1 MDAKVQETNASQT
14 AYRSIR
20 ANILAQIYPPGS
32 QLREVHISKEL
43 GLTRTPVREA
53 IIRLE
58 GEGLV
63 CSYPHRGAFVAQ
75 LTLKE
80 VEDLFDVREALE
92 IKAAELAIR
101 KANREQ
107 FDAIR
112 SALAQHGALIT
123 GSEEDSYH
131 IPVFDFHEGLIK
143 LSHNRELIKIWKNI
157 RSKIKLARI
166 TSAMLS
172 QRYITAHE
180 EHQQIL
186 AHIRAGETRNVRELL
201 VKHIAKARNNVFA
214 RWGSQ
219 PRRKSL

>member
-1 MDAKVQETNASQT
+1 MDTKVQETNASQT

-20 ANILAQIYPPGS
+20 ANILAQTYPPGS

-58 GEGLV
+58 SEGLV
-63 CSYPHRGAFVAQ
+63 CTYPHRGAFVAQ

-107 FDAIR
+107 LDAIR
-112 SALAQHGALIT
+112 SALEQHGTLIAASDD
-123 GSEEDSYH
+123 GGYQ
-131 IPVFDFHEGLIK
+131 IPVLDFHEVLIK
-143 LSHNRELIKIWKNI
+143 LSHNRELINIWENM
-157 RSKIKLARI
+157 RSKIKLARV

-172 QRYITAHE
+172 QRYIKAHE
-180 EHQQIL
+180 EHRQIL
-186 AHIRAGETRNVRELL
+186 AHISAGETQSVRELL

-219 PRRKSL
+219 PRRNP